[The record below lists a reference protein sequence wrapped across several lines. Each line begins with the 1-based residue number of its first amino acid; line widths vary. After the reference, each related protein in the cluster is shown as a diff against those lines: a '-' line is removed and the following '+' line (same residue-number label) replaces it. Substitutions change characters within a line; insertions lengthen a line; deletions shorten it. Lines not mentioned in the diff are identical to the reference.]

1 VFFMASIKLR
11 TYWLNLH
18 TVLALSVGLLL
29 VLQGITGSLNLF
41 RDEIDQFLH
50 PELIVQPEPHP
61 PLSLD
66 QILSIVH
73 AAEPDRYGVWTLELP
88 RHPQQALVAWFEKPR
103 ETVGAFYAPYMLY
116 INPYNGE
123 LLAKRFWGQTETT
136 WLYDLHSHWTL
147 GKQGREYLAYVAF
160 AMAGSALSGLVLWWP
175 GWRGLLGAFRLRFCS
190 SAFFVHDL
198 HRLWGFFSAT
208 GLLLT
213 ALTGFYLVEPE
224 LIEKLT
230 QTQGMGHG
238 DEGPTVRSTGIPGN
252 RPITLGEVVLIARGP
267 FSQAQLRRISTPL
280 GDTGTY
286 KLNFRQSHEYNQRH
300 PLTTVWIDRWSAQIR
315 DVQNPQRFTPAQKF
329 VSLLWPLHTSE
340 VMGEWGRALW
350 FWLGLSPLFL
360 YISGIWI
367 YIKRRRIK
375 Q

>member
-1 VFFMASIKLR
+1 MSFIKLR

-18 TVLALSVGLLL
+18 LVLALSVGFLF
-29 VLQGITGSLNLF
+29 VLQGITGSINLF

-50 PELIVQPEPHP
+50 PELIVTPEPHP

-66 QILSIVH
+66 QILSIVRS
-73 AAEPDRYGVWTLELP
+73 AEPERNGVWTLELP
-88 RHPQQALVAWFEKPR
+88 RSPQQALVAWFEKPR
-103 ETVGAFYAPYMLY
+103 ETVGEFYAPYMLY

-123 LLAKRFWGQTETT
+123 LIAKRFWGQTEMT

-147 GKQGREYLAYVAF
+147 GKQGREYLAYVAVC
-160 AMAGSALSGLVLWWP
+160 MVCSSLSGLVLWWP
-175 GWRGLLGAFRLRFCS
+175 GWRGLIRVFRVRFS
-190 SAFFVHDL
+190 KGELFLYDF
-198 HRLWGFFSAT
+198 HRLWGFTAST
-208 GLLLT
+208 GLLLLS
-213 ALTGFYLVEPE
+213 LTGFSLVKPE
-224 LIEKLT
+224 FVEKIT

-238 DEGPTVRSTGIPGN
+238 DEGPTVHSTGIPGI
-252 RPITLGEVVLIARGP
+252 RPISLAEVVLIARGP

-286 KLNFRQSHEYNQRH
+286 KINFKQTHEYNQRH

-315 DVQNPQRFTPAQKF
+315 DVQNPQRFTPVQKF

-340 VMGEWGRALW
+340 VMGEWGRILW
-350 FWLGLSPLFL
+350 FWLGISPLFL
-360 YISGIWI
+360 YLSGIWM
-367 YIKRRRIK
+367 YLKRR